1 MHHIAKRAAV
11 VRTLGDMAHFRCPLN
26 PRCRTLVTMTTPVAP
41 AVPTDSCSLPVDEN
55 LPGTA
60 AQESLWVL
68 LEHPGGWGR
77 DVLDGTTFGP
87 GLSAALK
94 DRMAQV
100 GARLLLVRQPGREG
114 QAAKDAGA
122 RRRAFVAVTGGRDFS
137 PARLYSFEV
146 TGAEDLLSLPLETPE
161 NIPGAVLSPETLT
174 LVCTHS
180 KRDRCCAVRGRP
192 IASFVSEQLA
202 DGSVWECSHTGGHRF
217 APVAIN
223 LPTGYTYGRL
233 TFEQALTLAQEARQG
248 RVALTGLRGRSSHS
262 PVEQVAEVTVRRV
275 LADAGEQV
283 SPDHLSPS
291 EMTATEP
298 NLYTARIAHR
308 DGRTWV
314 VTARRA
320 ELPPRP
326 ASCGKE
332 PGPAFSW
339 EVISLHP
346 GTAA

>member
-1 MHHIAKRAAV
+1 
-11 VRTLGDMAHFRCPLN
+11 
-26 PRCRTLVTMTTPVAP
+26 MTTPVAP
-41 AVPTDSCSLPVDEN
+41 AVPADSCSLPVDEN

-60 AQESLWVL
+60 ACERIWIL
-68 LEHPGGWGR
+68 LEYPGGWGR
-77 DVLDGTTFGP
+77 DILDGTTFGTD
-87 GLSAALK
+87 LSLALK
-94 DRMAQV
+94 EKMAQV

-114 QAAKDAGA
+114 QKVKDAGA
-122 RRRAFVAVTGGRDFS
+122 RRRAFIAVTGGRGFS
-137 PARLYSFEV
+137 GAKLYSFEV
-146 TGAEDLLSLPLETPE
+146 RGADDLLALPLETPE
-161 NIPGAVLSPETLT
+161 NIPGAVLSSETLT
-174 LVCTHS
+174 LFCTHS

-217 APVAIN
+217 APVAIS

-233 TFEQALTLAQEARQG
+233 TFSSALAVAEAAHG
-248 RVALTGLRGRSSHS
+248 NRVELTGLRGRSAHS
-262 PVEQVAEVTVRRV
+262 PVEQVAEAAVRRV

-298 NLYTARIAHR
+298 DLYAARIVHR
-308 DGRTWV
+308 DGRAWV
-314 VTARRA
+314 VTARRT

-339 EVISLHP
+339 EVVSLRP

>member
-1 MHHIAKRAAV
+1 M
-11 VRTLGDMAHFRCPLN
+11 P
-26 PRCRTLVTMTTPVAP
+26 MTTPTPP
-41 AVPTDSCSLPVDEN
+41 AIPSDSCSLPTDEN

-60 AQESLWVL
+60 ARESRWVL

-77 DVLDGTTFGP
+77 DVLGGTVFGAE
-87 GLSAALK
+87 LSAALK
-94 DRMAQV
+94 EKMAQV
-100 GARLLLVRQPGREG
+100 GARLLLIRQPGREG
-114 QAAKDAGA
+114 QKVKDAGA

-137 PARLYSFEV
+137 PAQLYSFEV
-146 TGAEDLLSLPLETPE
+146 TDAEDLLSLPLETPE
-161 NIPGAVLSPETLT
+161 NIPGAVVSRETLT

-217 APVAIN
+217 APVAIS

-233 TFEQALTLAQEARQG
+233 TFEQALTLAQNAQQG
-248 RVALTGLRGRSSHS
+248 QVELTGLRGCSSHS
-262 PVEQVAEVTVRRV
+262 PVEQVAEVAVRTL
-275 LADAGEQV
+275 LADAGERPG
-283 SPDHLSPS
+283 PDDLNPG

-298 NLYTARIAHR
+298 DLYASHVAHR
-308 DGRTWV
+308 DGRFWV
-314 VTARRA
+314 VTARRT

-326 ASCGKE
+326 ASCGKSAGE
-332 PGPAFSW
+332 AFSW
-339 EVISLHP
+339 EVVSLHP